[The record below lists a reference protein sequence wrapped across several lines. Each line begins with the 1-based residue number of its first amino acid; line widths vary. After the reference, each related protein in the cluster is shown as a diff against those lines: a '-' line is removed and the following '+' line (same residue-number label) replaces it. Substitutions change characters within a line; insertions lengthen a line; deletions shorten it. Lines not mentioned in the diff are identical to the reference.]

1 MKSIRSIFSPVSF
14 RSLMMNSSHASLQV
28 QRFDNI
34 PGHDPNSVFVPLP
47 RGLYISPPHI
57 IADLVGL
64 RHSPFSIAGGIR
76 YFAACM
82 ACNTCIP

>member
-47 RGLYISPPHI
+47 RGLYIKS
-57 IADLVGL
+57 
-64 RHSPFSIAGGIR
+64 
-76 YFAACM
+76 AAHNRGFGRP
-82 ACNTCIP
+82 AT